1 MNILFPF
8 AGLWRLSR
16 HPNYFGEIVVW
27 WGIFTI
33 SLNVIEG
40 PEWVV
45 IASPIF
51 TTVII
56 LFLSGLPLL
65 EKASDERY
73 REYVKRLPNEMAII
87 NNNQLIPIIVFS
99 LNFS

>member
-1 MNILFPF
+1 LKRFSILRSQAFVSFPLLTVEST

-27 WGIFTI
+27 WGIFVI

-40 PEWVV
+40 IEWIV

-51 TTVII
+51 TTIII
-56 LFLSGLPLL
+56 LFLSGMPLL
-65 EKASDERY
+65 EKAADERY
-73 REYVKRLPNEMAII
+73 RE
-87 NNNQLIPIIVFS
+87 
-99 LNFS
+99 